1 MARNEYLLN
10 LVSTNA
16 HLEHYYQEELPALLK
31 ASASL
36 DPPASQREG
45 RGGPS
50 LLPTS
55 SGLGGGRDL
64 ACVESVENI

>member
-36 DPPASQREG
+36 DPPASQRER
-45 RGGPS
+45 RGGPAA
-50 LLPTS
+50 
-55 SGLGGGRDL
+55 GW
-64 ACVESVENI
+64 AVVELVENI